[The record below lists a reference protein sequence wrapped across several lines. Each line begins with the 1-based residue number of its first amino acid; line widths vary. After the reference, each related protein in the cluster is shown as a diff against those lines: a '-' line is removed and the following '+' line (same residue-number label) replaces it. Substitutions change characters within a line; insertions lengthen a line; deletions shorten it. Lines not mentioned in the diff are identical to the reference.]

1 MMNFR
6 KTLAGIVCGL
16 ATFGAFAAPVI
27 RNVQMVQD
35 PSTRAVTVNYT
46 LTGGPAVVTAGVTT
60 NGVPVSDAYVARTH
74 GDIHQVIRAD
84 GPHTFTWLP
93 DRNAA
98 QDAAFRV
105 DSGTRVTV
113 TAWST
118 NDPPPVMA
126 VDLAMTNRVLYFA
139 SVDALP
145 EGGIKGTRC
154 KTSLLVMKR
163 IPAGGREFVMGRNKN
178 VTFYTTNN
186 ESVENESPQL
196 VSLQSDFYLGVF
208 ELTQYQ
214 WDVVCCKTIN
224 AAACFTNATC
234 WATRP
239 MENISWYDL
248 HESFTNAY
256 NFDYRYPNAP
266 HPQSYLG
273 LIRART
279 GVAFEL
285 PSEVEWEFASNAGLP
300 SNQVGNGAEL
310 SEANLN
316 KIGRTVSDWPS
327 GSGWFHADFTAIR
340 DAAVDM
346 GTAEVGSYQPN
357 LFGLYDMN
365 GNVWEWTLDWYLI
378 NRRPLNGEV
387 SLDSTIHSEVV
398 VRGGSAATSTA
409 DCRSQRRFHRFPGTR
424 NPNTG
429 VRLKAPVAA
438 H

>member
-1 MMNFR
+1 MNFR
-6 KTLAGIVCGL
+6 MTLAGIVCGL
-16 ATFGAFAAPVI
+16 VTGGIFAAPVI
-27 RNVQMVQD
+27 SNVQMVQD
-35 PSTRAVTVNYT
+35 PATRAVTVNYT

-60 NGVPVSDAYVARTH
+60 NGVPVSDAYVACTY

-84 GPHTFTWLP
+84 GPHAFTWLP

-98 QDAAFRV
+98 QDEAFRV
-105 DSGTRVTV
+105 DSGARVTV

-145 EGGIKGTRC
+145 EGGLKGKRC
-154 KTSLLVMKR
+154 KTSLLVLKR

-178 VTFYTTNN
+178 VTYYTSSN
-186 ESVENESPQL
+186 ESKDSESPQL

-248 HESFTNAY
+248 HESANNTY
-256 NFDYRYPNAP
+256 NFDYRYPKTP

-285 PSEVEWEFASNAGLP
+285 PSEVEWEFASNAGQP
-300 SNQVGNGAEL
+300 SNMVGDGAAL
-310 SEANLN
+310 SGDNLN
-316 KIGRTVSDWPS
+316 KLGRTYNNWP
-327 GSGWFHADFTAIR
+327 GTYVADFNTIRHAAI
-340 DAAVDM
+340 DQ

-365 GNVWEWTLDWYLI
+365 GNVWEWTLDWYLV
-378 NRRPLNGEV
+378 NRRHLNGEV
-387 SLDSTIHSEVV
+387 SLDSTVHGEVV
-398 VRGGSAATSTA
+398 IRGGSAGTVTA
-409 DCRSQRRFHRFPGTR
+409 DCRSQRRFHRAPGTR

-429 VRLKAPVAA
+429 VRLKAPVVA

>member
-1 MMNFR
+1 MNFR
-6 KTLAGIVCGL
+6 MTRAGIVCGL
-16 ATFGAFAAPVI
+16 ATFGAFADPVI
-27 RNVQMVQD
+27 SNVQMVQN
-35 PSTRAVTVNYT
+35 PATRAVTVDYT

-60 NGVPVSDAYVARTH
+60 NGVPVSDAYIARTY
-74 GDIHQVIRAD
+74 GDIHQVIRTD

-98 QDAAFRV
+98 QDEAFRI
-105 DSGTRVTV
+105 DSGARVTV

-145 EGGIKGTRC
+145 EGGLKGKRC
-154 KTSLLVMKR
+154 KTSLLVLKR

-178 VTFYTTNN
+178 VTYYTSSN
-186 ESVENESPQL
+186 ESKDNESPQL

-224 AAACFTNATC
+224 AVANFTNATC

-248 HESFTNAY
+248 HESANNTY
-256 NFDYRYPNAP
+256 NFDYRYPKTP

-285 PSEVEWEFASNAGLP
+285 PSEVEWEFASNAGQP
-300 SNQVGNGAEL
+300 SNMVGDGAAL
-310 SEANLN
+310 SGDNLN
-316 KIGRTVSDWPS
+316 KLGRTYNNWP
-327 GSGWFHADFTAIR
+327 GTYVADFNTIRHAAI
-340 DAAVDM
+340 DQ

-365 GNVWEWTLDWYLI
+365 GNVWEWTLDWYLV
-378 NRRPLNGEV
+378 NRRHLNGEV
-387 SLDSTIHSEVV
+387 SLDSTVHGEVV
-398 VRGGSAATSTA
+398 IRGGSAGTMTA
-409 DCRSQRRFHRFPGTR
+409 DCRSQRRFHRAPGTR

-429 VRLKAPVAA
+429 VRLKAPVVA

>member
-1 MMNFR
+1 MNFR
-6 KTLAGIVCGL
+6 TARIGIVYGL
-16 ATFGAFAAPVI
+16 STLGAFAAPVI
-27 RNVQMVQD
+27 SDVQMTQD
-35 PSTRAVTVNYT
+35 PATRAVTVNYT

-60 NGVPVSDAYVARTH
+60 NGFPVSDAYISRTY
-74 GDIHQVIRAD
+74 GDIHQVVRAD
-84 GPHTFTWLP
+84 GPHAFTWLP
-93 DRNAA
+93 DRNAL
-98 QDAAFRV
+98 QDEAFRV
-105 DSGTRVTV
+105 DSGARVTV

-126 VDLAMTNRVLYFA
+126 VDLTMTNRVLYFA

-145 EGGIKGTRC
+145 EGGLKGTRC
-154 KTSLLVMKR
+154 KTSLLVLKR

-178 VTFYTTNN
+178 VTYYTSSN
-186 ESVENESPQL
+186 ESKDNESPQL

-224 AAACFTNATC
+224 AVANFTNATC

-248 HESFTNAY
+248 RESTNNTY
-256 NFDYRYPNAP
+256 NMDARYPNPPATG
-266 HPQSYLG
+266 SYLG
-273 LIRART
+273 LLRART

-285 PSEVEWEFASNAGLP
+285 PSEVEWEFAANAGLP
-300 SNQVGNGAEL
+300 SGLVGNGAAV
-310 SEANLN
+310 SDINLN
-316 KIGRTVSDWPS
+316 KIGRTYNNWP
-327 GSGWFHADFTAIR
+327 GTYVADFNAIR
-340 DAAVDM
+340 HAAIDQ

-378 NRRPLNGEV
+378 NRRPLNGDV
-387 SLDSTIHSEVV
+387 CLNTMHGEVV
-398 VRGGSAATSTA
+398 IRGGSAGTVTA
-409 DCRSQRRFHRFPGTR
+409 DCRSQRRFHRTPETR

>member
-1 MMNFR
+1 MNFR
-6 KTLAGIVCGL
+6 TARIGIVCGL
-16 ATFGAFAAPVI
+16 ATLGAFAAPVI
-27 RNVQMVQD
+27 SDVQMTQD
-35 PSTRAVTVNYT
+35 PATRAVTVNYT

-60 NGVPVSDAYVARTH
+60 NGVPVSDVYIARTY
-74 GDIHQVIRAD
+74 GDIHQVVRAD
-84 GPHTFTWLP
+84 GPHTFTWMP
-93 DRNAA
+93 DRYAA
-98 QDAAFRV
+98 QDEAFRV
-105 DSGTRVTV
+105 DSGARVTV

-126 VDLAMTNRVLYFA
+126 VDLTMTNRVLYFA

-145 EGGIKGTRC
+145 EGGLKGKRC
-154 KTSLLVMKR
+154 KTSLLVLKR

-178 VTFYTTNN
+178 VTYYTTSN

-214 WDVVCCKTIN
+214 WDVVCCSAIN
-224 AAACFTNATC
+224 ATANFTNVTC

-239 MENISWYDL
+239 MERISWYDL
-248 HESFTNAY
+248 HESSNNTSNI
-256 NFDYRYPNAP
+256 DYRYPNP
-266 HPQSYLG
+266 PYPQSYLG

-300 SNQVGNGAEL
+300 SNLVGDGATL
-310 SEANLN
+310 SVGNLN
-316 KIGRTVSDWPS
+316 KLGRTYNNWPGTYNSD
-327 GSGWFHADFTAIR
+327 FNAIR
-340 DAAVDM
+340 HVANDQ

-357 LFGLYDMN
+357 RFGIYDTN
-365 GNVWEWTLDWYLI
+365 GNVWEWTLDWYLV
-378 NRRPLNGEV
+378 NRRPLNGDV
-387 SLDSTIHSEVV
+387 CLNTMHGEVV
-398 VRGGSAATSTA
+398 IRGGSAGTVTS
-409 DCRSQRRFHRFPGTR
+409 DCRSQRRFHRAPGTR